1 MFSSH
6 SKEREGGWA
15 YEKPVVLSLELEL
28 VTQCYLENRVAALN
42 IFVYLGATDVVT
54 SIETDVHVL
63 VRNTYRNREVE
74 CVTPVRDKN
83 SS

>member
-28 VTQCYLENRVAALN
+28 VTNSKLNNVVVAIGTICNLSYSDVVASIKYKVL
-42 IFVYLGATDVVT
+42 IFVRGT
-54 SIETDVHVL
+54 
-63 VRNTYRNREVE
+63 NRD
-74 CVTPVRDKN
+74 R
-83 SS
+83 